1 MRDLLFRRNAAIE
14 PRPATAGGGRRRIAM
29 VMRIGLIAGG
39 PAIGLASGAKAQTMT
54 FEGLKDGELVNAYYN
69 GGSGSLGSQGG
80 PAKNYGVAWVGALA
94 GFAPNGTFNNVANE
108 PTSPTVMGFL
118 SGPAPVMNVANGFTK
133 GFSFAYAAPFFT
145 GSITVWSG
153 LNGTGTE
160 LATLTLPTNGSNPN
174 FSESYSNWTPI
185 GVGFSGIAES
195 VTFGGTAN
203 FIVFDDVTINSINP
217 GGSTINTTQP
227 FFLASAL
234 GATVSPVFQGG
245 TLRMDQINGIY
256 AQNFTLN
263 NSATN
268 TIDEAGNVS
277 TFTGVFS
284 DAAPGTPGNLIIA
297 NSGAG
302 GSATFTGVNTYT
314 GTTTIN
320 AGATLIIGPGGSI
333 DNLST
338 ITNSGVLDVAAGGA
352 ITVAGITNNTTGVIT
367 NFGAITD
374 ALDNSG
380 VVINAAAYNADVNNF
395 ATGAI
400 VNSGVWTGDLLSNTG
415 SIINSGTWNSANF
428 SNNAGGVVNT
438 AGVLTATAALVNAG
452 LFNAQGSLT
461 TPLVNNTGVFNVT
474 GPLAG
479 AIGTFNNAGTLSLV
493 NGSTTDTFAAT
504 TYNGQGGRF
513 AIDVNPTSTAATQ
526 RADLLKVTNLSGST
540 SLFINAV
547 GGSGLIR
554 TPIPVIAATTVAP
567 GTSVSVGN
575 NPGIINYGLQQAGG
589 TYNLISTVNTS
600 VASATPT
607 GINAVVSAL
616 NTGFFQNA
624 SAFISEPP
632 DPSRNQWNGGPW
644 IRVADGQNDVS
655 SLTSAQNPTG
665 TASAP
670 AKVRA
675 NFNGFQT
682 GVDLGVANVEGS
694 GWNTHLGVT
703 AGQVNLRTNDLV
715 TTNISSQ
722 VQVPFIGIYGAVTG
736 HNFFADFQVRED
748 FYEMNLYNPGAFL
761 TGSNLAGTALAVNA
775 SAGYRFDLPSS
786 WFVEP
791 SVAFMYSD
799 LHLDS
804 LRVGLDSS
812 GMSSAYLNFNPFLSD
827 LGRAGVRVGTTY
839 ISDALQLALQPFVT
853 GSVWREFAGDTH
865 TTFVTQG
872 ASVPLSVTRIGTFG
886 QVGVGVSAQVLKTGV
901 LGFLRGDYR
910 FGDSISGYA
919 LVAGLRYQF

>member
-1 MRDLLFRRNAAIE
+1 
-14 PRPATAGGGRRRIAM
+14 
-29 VMRIGLIAGG
+29 
-39 PAIGLASGAKAQTMT
+39 MT
-54 FEGLKDGELVNAYYN
+54 FEGLQDGELVNGYYN

-80 PAKNYGVAWVGALA
+80 QAKNYGVAWVSALA

-118 SGPAPVMNVANGFTK
+118 SGPAPVMNIAKGFTK
-133 GFSFAYAAPFFT
+133 GFSFAYAAPFFA
-145 GSITVWSG
+145 GEITVWSG
-153 LNGTGTE
+153 LNGTGAE
-160 LATLTLPTNGSNPN
+160 LATLTLPTNGANPD
-174 FSESYSNWTPI
+174 FPQSYSNWTPI
-185 GVGFSGIAES
+185 GVNFSGTAES

-203 FIVFDDVTINSINP
+203 FIVFDDVTINATNP
-217 GGSTINTTQP
+217 GGTINTTQP

-234 GATVSPVFQGG
+234 GATLSPVFQGG
-245 TLRMDQINGIY
+245 TLRMDQANGLY
-256 AQNFTLN
+256 GQNFTLN
-263 NSATN
+263 NSTTN
-268 TIDEAGNVS
+268 TIDEFGNAS
-277 TFTGVFS
+277 TFIGVFS
-284 DAAPGTPGNLIIA
+284 DAVTGTPGNLIIT
-297 NSGAG
+297 NSGGG
-302 GSATFTGVNTYT
+302 GSVTFTGVNTYT
-314 GTTTIN
+314 GSTTIN
-320 AGATLIIGPGGSI
+320 PGATLIIGPGGSI
-333 DNLST
+333 DNQST
-338 ITNSGVLDVAAGGA
+338 ITNSGLLDVAAGGA
-352 ITVAGITNNTTGVIT
+352 ITVAGVTNSTTGVIT

-374 ALDNSG
+374 TLNNSG
-380 VVINAAAYNADVNNF
+380 VVINAAVYNADVNNF
-395 ATGAI
+395 ATGSI

-438 AGVLTATAALVNAG
+438 AGILTATTALNNAG
-452 LFNAQGSLT
+452 IINAQGSLT

-474 GPLAG
+474 GPLTG
-479 AIGTFNNAGTLSLV
+479 AIGTFNNAGALSLV
-493 NGSTTDTFAAT
+493 NGSTTDTFTAT

-513 AIDVNPTSTAATQ
+513 AIDVNPTSTASTQ
-526 RADLLKVTNLSGST
+526 RADLLKATNLSGST
-540 SLFINAV
+540 SLFISTV
-547 GGSGLIR
+547 GGSGLIS

-567 GTSVSVGN
+567 GTSVSIGN
-575 NPGIINYGLQQAGG
+575 SPSIINYSLQQAGG

-607 GINAVVSAL
+607 SIDAIVTAL

-632 DPSRNQWNGGPW
+632 DPDRNQWNGGPW
-644 IRVADGQNDVS
+644 IRIADGQNDVS
-655 SLTSAQNPTG
+655 SQTAAQNPTG
-665 TASAP
+665 AATAP

-682 GVDLGVANVEGS
+682 GVDLGVANIEGS
-694 GWNTHLGVT
+694 GWNTHLGLT
-703 AGQVNLRTNDLV
+703 AGQVNIRTNDLL

-722 VQVPFIGIYGAVTG
+722 ARVPFLGIYGALTG

-748 FYEMNLYNPGAFL
+748 FYGLNLFNPAAFL
-761 TGSNLAGTALAVNA
+761 TGSNLAGVALAVNA
-775 SAGYRFDLPSS
+775 SAGYRFDLSSS

-812 GMSSAYLNFNPFLSD
+812 GMSSAYLNFNPFLSE

-839 ISDALQLALQPFVT
+839 IVDSVQLALQPFVT

-865 TTFVTQG
+865 TTFQTLG
-872 ASVPLSVTRIGTFG
+872 ASAPLSVTRIGTFG
-886 QVGVGVSAQVLKTGV
+886 QVGVGVSGQVLKTGF

-910 FGDSISGYA
+910 FGDKISGYA
-919 LVAGLRYQF
+919 LVTGLRYQF